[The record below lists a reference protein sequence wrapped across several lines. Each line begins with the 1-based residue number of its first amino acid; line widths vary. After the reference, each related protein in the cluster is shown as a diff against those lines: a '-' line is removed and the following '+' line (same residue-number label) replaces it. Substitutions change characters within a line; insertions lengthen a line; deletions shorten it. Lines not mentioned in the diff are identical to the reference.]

1 MIIMIIVD
9 ENINENEIR
18 IRSNYKMEKRFGQ
31 MNAAYV
37 SKRWQSFEIE
47 IENFNLR
54 VFSMNAKS
62 EERINFPNNISNQQL
77 SRSSDNDGIDVSLL
91 NSAN

>member
-47 IENFNLR
+47 IENFN

>member
-1 MIIMIIVD
+1 
-9 ENINENEIR
+9 
-18 IRSNYKMEKRFGQ
+18 MERRFGQ

-37 SKRWQSFEIE
+37 SERWQSFAIE
-47 IENFNLR
+47 IENFN
-54 VFSMNAKS
+54 VFPMNAKS
-62 EERINFPNNISNQQL
+62 EGRINFPNNISNHQL

>member
-1 MIIMIIVD
+1 MIIVD

-47 IENFNLR
+47 IENFN